1 MKRMRWTICTVLACM
16 LVLFALPVMAQSDTP
31 QANAEQI
38 RQQLFTVQSKL
49 MLGDTT
55 AATTAMQS
63 ASDLYNSSLK
73 PIFSKSVPD
82 VATSIDKGFKQAS
95 DALQAG
101 DGLTLAIARGGIWT
115 DFLNASS
122 QLAVQAIKA
131 NDGKTAAEWL
141 LLREFTASTK
151 FSRPNS
157 DATKAIQAF
166 IAGDGKAEDALAA
179 IHNDLLDSYQAQLT
193 TSLANAD
200 DAHRNGFDLRQAEEV
215 GLAAGYFN
223 ILASTYAEQRGDAA
237 LKQTTQVFNALER
250 VAISGDKYSYEL
262 NMETVQAALKGFRAA
277 PLSETDQARRAG
289 QLIRFVDL
297 VSIEYKRGIRDGVVV
312 KDIEIQEATTFLE
325 ASTAAFNDI
334 SQTLEKQDVDK
345 ASRVATL
352 LAQMKTQIQTT
363 ADPNALQASG
373 DSIQT
378 ILKDIVPAKWQQ
390 VASTSDM
397 DVIVS
402 ILDQIP
408 LAVKGNQYDLAESA
422 RLEAYGLLELGM
434 EQRLRGF
441 APDMAAEIEGLFWQG
456 GTMPHDADDVGT
468 GDGVTPGLAYLI
480 ATRAPLAQIKSTIA
494 ILKTTFVQA
503 QQIMDAGKSTPTI
516 VISNSAIIVFREGLE
531 AVLILASLLASLR
544 SLEERQFRRPI
555 IIGALLAFVAT
566 GLTWWAANALLQ
578 TMLPLGERLEAIVS
592 LIAIGV
598 LLIITNWFFHKV
610 YWTGWMAGFHSKK
623 RNLVNG
629 VAVITAGQML
639 GLIILGFTSIYREG
653 FESVLF
659 MQSLV
664 LEAGLSIVLQGVALG
679 LVGVAIVGVITFT
692 LQRKLPYKKML
703 VVTGVMIGFVL
714 LTMVGNTV
722 HVMQV
727 VGWLPINPIIGVNLP
742 LWMGQWLGLFATWQ
756 GIGFQIAAAAFVI
769 GSYVWAEH
777 MNKGRRE
784 SKPAVKEA
792 KEQKEQVVVSSV
804 ESHA

>member
-1 MKRMRWTICTVLACM
+1 MMTRMRGIICMVLAFM
-16 LVLFALPVMAQSDTP
+16 LVLFALPVMAQTDSP

-38 RQQLFTVQSKL
+38 RQQLFTTQSKL
-49 MLGDTT
+49 MLGDTAA
-55 AATTAMQS
+55 AATALQS
-63 ASDLYNSSLK
+63 ASERYTSSLK
-73 PIFSKSVPD
+73 PIFNKSFPEL
-82 VATSIDKGFKQAS
+82 AASIDKDFKRAS

-101 DGLTLAIARGGIWT
+101 DSLTLAIARGSIWT
-115 DFLNASS
+115 DFLSAST
-122 QLAVQAIKA
+122 QLAAQAVKA
-131 NDGKTAAEWL
+131 NDGKAAAEWL

-157 DATKAIQAF
+157 DATKAVQAF
-166 IAGDGKAEDALAA
+166 IAGTGNAEDALAA
-179 IHNDLLDSYQAQLT
+179 IHNDLFDTYQAQLT
-193 TSLANAD
+193 SSLANAD
-200 DAHRNGFDLRQAEEV
+200 DAHKNDFALRRAEEV

-223 ILASTYAEQRGDAA
+223 IIASTYGEQRGEAA
-237 LKQTTQVFNALER
+237 LKQTLQVFNALER
-250 VAISGDKYSYEL
+250 TAISGDKYGYEL
-262 NMETVQAALKGFRAA
+262 NMQTVQAALKGFRAA

-297 VSIEYKRGIRDGVVV
+297 VAIEYKRGIRDGVVV

-345 ASRVATL
+345 SNRVATL

-363 ADPNALQASG
+363 ADPNALQASV
-373 DSIQT
+373 DDIQKT
-378 ILKDIVPAKWQQ
+378 LKEIVPEKWQQ

-402 ILDQIP
+402 VLDQIP
-408 LAVKGNQYDLAESA
+408 VAVKSNQYDLAESA

-441 APDMAAEIEGLFWQG
+441 APDMAAQIEGLFWQG
-456 GTMPHDADDVGT
+456 GTDTST
-468 GDGVTPGLAYLI
+468 GGIMPGLASQI
-480 ATRAPLAQIKSTIA
+480 ATRAPLADIKLTIA
-494 ILKTTFVQA
+494 TLKSTFVQA

-544 SLEERQFRRPI
+544 TLEERQFRRPI
-555 IIGALLAFVAT
+555 AIGAALAFVAT

-598 LLIITNWFFHKV
+598 LLVITNWFFHKV

-623 RNLVNG
+623 RTLVNG
-629 VAVITAGQML
+629 VAVITAGQMI

-664 LEAGLSIVLQGVALG
+664 LEAGLGVVLQGVALG
-679 LVGVAIVGVITFT
+679 LVGVGIVGVITFT

-703 VVTGVMIGFVL
+703 VVTGIMIGFVL

-727 VGWLPINPIIGVNLP
+727 VGWMPITPIIGLNLP
-742 LWMGQWLGLFATWQ
+742 LWLGQWFGLFATWQ
-756 GIGFQIAAAAFVI
+756 GIGFQIAAAVFVI
-769 GSYVWAEH
+769 GSYFWAEH
-777 MNKGRRE
+777 INKTRRE
-784 SKPAVKEA
+784 NKVSTGID
-792 KEQKEQVVVSSV
+792 QKEQQESVVVSSI